1 MPDVQEVFR
10 MSTQKVRQDPGAMDR
25 QHTRQRKAARNR
37 KLGAFAVVG
46 CIGAALIVAAVVAS
60 GQRGEPAPSV
70 ATQPGGTNLKQ
81 TLSIVDV
88 GSGAG
93 TAFTVPLGAGEF
105 DFTLDGSMVTYSDL
119 DENGIS
125 QIFVMGADGSNVRQV
140 THGEADA
147 TDPEWSF
154 DGSMIA
160 YVSTIAETSEIFT
173 LRVSDGVSTR
183 VTREPNEVFDPNWA
197 PDGRSIVFATP
208 NPDIGHVVTMSVDLA
223 TGQTRTIVTDGDRPA
238 LSPDGTMIVFESF
251 LKQDDRLML
260 ANSDGSERRV
270 LARVPNGSSID
281 GWGFAEWSPDSTRV
295 AFNGSSLPSGDRVG
309 TYVYD
314 VASGERR
321 FVTARMIEGW
331 VDDEHVLVRR

>member
-25 QHTRQRKAARNR
+25 QHIRQRRAARNR
-37 KLGAFAVVG
+37 KLGTFAVVG
-46 CIGAALIVAAVVAS
+46 CIGAALIVAVVLAS

-70 ATQPGGTNLKQ
+70 ATQPGGTEQ
-81 TLSIVDV
+81 TLFIVDV

-93 TAFTVPLGAGEF
+93 TAFTTPLGAGEF

-125 QIFVMGADGSNVRQV
+125 QIFVMAADGSNVRQV
-140 THGEADA
+140 THGAAEA

-160 YVSTIAETSEIFT
+160 FVEATGETSEIFT
-173 LRVSDGVSTR
+173 VRLSDGVSAG

-238 LSPDGTMIVFESF
+238 LSPDGTLIVFESF
-251 LKQDDRLML
+251 LKQDVRLML

-270 LARVPNGSSID
+270 IARLPNARSSID
-281 GWGFAEWSPDSTRV
+281 GNGFAEWSPDSTRV
-295 AFNGSSLPSGDRVG
+295 AFNGSSLPSGDRPG

-331 VDDEHVLVRR
+331 VDDEHVLVS

>member
-10 MSTQKVRQDPGAMDR
+10 MSTQKVRQEPGAMDR

-37 KLGAFAVVG
+37 KLGTFAVVG
-46 CIGAALIVAAVVAS
+46 CIGAALTVAVLVAS
-60 GQRGEPAPSV
+60 GQRDEPATSV
-70 ATQPGGTNLKQ
+70 ATQPGGTEQ
-81 TLSIVDV
+81 TLRIVDV

-93 TAFTVPLGAGEF
+93 TAFTAPMGAGEF
-105 DFTLDGSMVTYSDL
+105 DFTLDGSMLTYSDL
-119 DENGIS
+119 DENGIT
-125 QIFVMGADGSNVRQV
+125 QVFVMAADGSNVRQV
-140 THGEADA
+140 THGEAEA

-160 YVSTIAETSEIFT
+160 FVEATGETSEIFT
-173 LRVSDGVSTR
+173 VRLSDGVSAG
-183 VTREPNEVFDPNWA
+183 VTREPNEVFDPNWT

-208 NPDIGHVVTMSVDLA
+208 KPETFGHVVTMSVDLA
-223 TGQTRTIVTDGDRPA
+223 TGRTRTIVTDGDRPA
-238 LSPDGTMIVFESF
+238 LSPDGTLIVFESF
-251 LKQDDRLML
+251 LKQDVRLML

-270 LARVPNGSSID
+270 IARLPNARSSID
-281 GWGFAEWSPDSTRV
+281 GNGFAEWSPDSTRV
-295 AFNGSSLPSGDRVG
+295 AFNGSSLPSGDRPG

-331 VDDEHVLVRR
+331 VDDEHVLVS